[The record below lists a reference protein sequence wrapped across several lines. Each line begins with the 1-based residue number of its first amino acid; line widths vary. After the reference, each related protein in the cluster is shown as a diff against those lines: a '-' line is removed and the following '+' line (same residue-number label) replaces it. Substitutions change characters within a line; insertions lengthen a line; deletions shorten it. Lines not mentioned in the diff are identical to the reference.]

1 MLRDTVRRLGAGELI
16 TFGSA
21 GLEASIVP
29 VLIDDDVSRLTAH
42 LARANRQWR
51 HADLTVPALVTFR
64 GPDAYV
70 SPSYYPS
77 KKEDGKVVPTWN
89 YITVQVRG
97 RLIIHDDP
105 TWTSTRRTTDP
116 HHEQRFEKPWSIDD
130 AHPPTSSTGWSR
142 HRRGRDR
149 DRTIEGKWKLSQ
161 NRPEADRRREAGLQ
175 RPGAG
180 SERNRDGRRYIA
192 GALRR
197 RGDRCLFFA
206 AGARNAHAAAEIAR
220 YEGVIRWDDERSG
233 GRPTT
238 KRAKPSPGGS

>member
-1 MLRDTVRRLGAGELI
+1 MYNPVAFQENDHTVLREAVRSLGAGELI

-51 HADLTVPALVTFR
+51 QADLTVPALVTFR

-70 SPSYYPS
+70 SPGYYPS
-77 KKEDGKVVPTWN
+77 KKEHGKVVPTWN

-105 TWTSTRRTTDP
+105 TWTRALVEQLTR

-130 AHPPTSSTGWSR
+130 APADFIDGMVKSIVGVEIEIASV
-142 HRRGRDR
+142 
-149 DRTIEGKWKLSQ
+149 EGKWKLSQ
-161 NRPEADRRREAGLQ
+161 NRPEADRAGVKAGLQ
-175 RPGAG
+175 RPGASSG
-180 SERNRDGRRYIA
+180 EIET
-192 GALRR
+192 
-197 RGDRCLFFA
+197 
-206 AGARNAHAAAEIAR
+206 AAAIN
-220 YEGVIRWDDERSG
+220 
-233 GRPTT
+233 
-238 KRAKPSPGGS
+238 